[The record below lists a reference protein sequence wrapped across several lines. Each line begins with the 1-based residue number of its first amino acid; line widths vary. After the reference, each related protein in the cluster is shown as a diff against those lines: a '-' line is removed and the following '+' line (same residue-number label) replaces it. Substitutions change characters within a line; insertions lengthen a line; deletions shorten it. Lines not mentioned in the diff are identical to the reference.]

1 MVKFFA
7 IIIASGS
14 AEKAEALP
22 YMMVRYQFRTTTRV
36 RVLLVRVLLVR
47 VLTSFKERG
56 LMGRTNSS
64 ADPATATATAADS
77 GATTFPAEEHYLSP
91 LSRFI
96 PSIDC
101 NHKYIDRLFIFS
113 LSAQV

>member
-1 MVKFFA
+1 
-7 IIIASGS
+7 
-14 AEKAEALP
+14 
-22 YMMVRYQFRTTTRV
+22 
-36 RVLLVRVLLVR
+36 
-47 VLTSFKERG
+47 
-56 LMGRTNSS
+56 MGRTNSS
-64 ADPATATATAADS
+64 ADPATATAADS